1 MEQRKYSN
9 KDLYGKSG
17 HPVASDIKQ
26 GQLGD
31 CYLLA
36 SMGSLAFQQPALI
49 ESAIRYDAERESFRV
64 SLYEAQRNLLGFK
77 KAPRKVDVEVTQADL
92 AADFKR
98 TRNFPASPS
107 ELPPAVWPA
116 VIETAYAKHAVRPG
130 EALKDGFDRIDN
142 GGWPKDAL
150 FALSGAPADQLSGS
164 RLKHQRVSE
173 VYEDLKHD
181 LDEHRPIVLSTN
193 PVNLKEEDGLLS
205 SDQGAGHAYM
215 VEGIRKVDDQ
225 VKITLRN
232 PWGHNMAPEHGVHS
246 KDATVEVDLKT
257 ITENGH
263 IQVFDRGARSPV
275 GRDAS
280 KNEAEPREPL
290 RDDAHTGDRELDALL
305 NSLGNPDAT
314 AVALHD
320 LAASPGRQQFRAT
333 GQEQYAE
340 QQLEQENIRQMAA
353 QEMCPPVRQGPVLC
367 R

>member
-1 MEQRKYSN
+1 MLRSRKLISR
-9 KDLYGKSG
+9 LISSG
-17 HPVASDIKQ
+17 R
-26 GQLGD
+26 G
-31 CYLLA
+31 
-36 SMGSLAFQQPALI
+36 
-49 ESAIRYDAERESFRV
+49 
-64 SLYEAQRNLLGFK
+64 
-77 KAPRKVDVEVTQADL
+77 T
-92 AADFKR
+92 
-98 TRNFPASPS
+98 PASPS
-107 ELPPAVWPA
+107 ESPPAVWPS
-116 VIETAYAKHAVRPG
+116 VVETAYAKHAVRPG
-130 EALKDGFDRIDN
+130 ETLKDGFDRIDN

-164 RLKHQRVSE
+164 RLKHQKVSE

-205 SDQGAGHAYM
+205 SDKGAGHAYM

-280 KNEAEPREPL
+280 KNEAEPHEPL

-320 LAASPGRQQFRAT
+320 LAESPGGQQFRAT

-340 QQLEQENIRQMAA
+340 QQLEQENMRQMAA
-353 QEMCPPVRQGPVLC
+353 QEMCPPVRQGPVMC

>member
-1 MEQRKYSN
+1 MERTKYSN

-36 SMGSLAFQQPALI
+36 SMGSLAFQQPAVL

-77 KAPRKVDVEVTQADL
+77 KEPKKVDVEVTQADL
-92 AADFKR
+92 AADFTR
-98 TRNFPASPS
+98 TRNFPASSPDS
-107 ELPPAVWPA
+107 RPAIWPA
-116 VIETAYAKHAVRPG
+116 VVETAYAKHAVRPG
-130 EALKDGFDRIDN
+130 EVLKDGFDRIDN

-150 FALSGAPADQLSGS
+150 FALSGAPSDQLSGS
-164 RLKHQRVSE
+164 RLKHQKVSE

-205 SDQGAGHAYM
+205 SDNGAGHAYM

-275 GRDAS
+275 GKEAS
-280 KNEAEPREPL
+280 
-290 RDDAHTGDRELDALL
+290 RDDARTGDQELDALL
-305 NSLGNPDAT
+305 NSLGDPDAT
-314 AVALHD
+314 AVALHE
-320 LAASPGRQQFRAT
+320 LAASSDGQQFRAT

-340 QQLEQENIRQMAA
+340 QQLEQETMRQMAA
-353 QEMCPPVRQGPVLC
+353 QEMCSPVRQGPVTC

>member
-64 SLYEAQRNLLGFK
+64 SLYEAQRSLLGFK
-77 KAPRKVDVEVTQADL
+77 KEPKKVDIEVTQADL
-92 AADFKR
+92 AADFTR
-98 TRNFPASPS
+98 TQNLPASS
-107 ELPPAVWPA
+107 ADSRPAIWPA
-116 VIETAYAKHAVRPG
+116 VVETAYAKHAVRPG
-130 EALKDGFDRIDN
+130 EVLKDGFDRIDN

-164 RLKHQRVSE
+164 RLKHQKLSE

-205 SDQGAGHAYM
+205 SDNDAGHAYM
-215 VEGIRKVDDQ
+215 VEGIRRVDDQ

-232 PWGHNMAPEHGVHS
+232 PWGHNMHPTHGIHS
-246 KDATVEVDLKT
+246 NDATVEVDLKT

-263 IQVFDRGARSPV
+263 IQVFDRGARLPL
-275 GRDAS
+275 S
-280 KNEAEPREPL
+280 KEKSESGDRLDEPAREEGI
-290 RDDAHTGDRELDALL
+290 TGDQELDALL
-305 NSLGNPDAT
+305 NSLGDSDAT
-314 AVALHD
+314 AVALRD
-320 LAASPGRQQFRAT
+320 LAASPEGQQFRAT

-340 QQLEQENIRQMAA
+340 QQLAQENMLQMAA
-353 QEMCPPVRQGPVLC
+353 QEVCPPVQYGPVMC

>member
-17 HPVASDIKQ
+17 RPVASDIIQ

-77 KAPRKVDVEVTQADL
+77 KEPKRVDVEVTQADL
-92 AADFKR
+92 SADFAR
-98 TRNFPASPS
+98 TGNIPVPLSS
-107 ELPPAVWPA
+107 SPPALWPA
-116 VIETAYAKHAVRPG
+116 VIETAYAKHAARSG
-130 EALKDGFDRIDN
+130 ETLEDGFDRIDN

-150 FALSGAPADQLSGS
+150 FALSGAPADQLTGS
-164 RLKHQRVSE
+164 RLEHQRLSD

-205 SDQGAGHAYM
+205 SDNDAGHAYM

-225 VKITLRN
+225 VKITVRN
-232 PWGHNMAPEHGVHS
+232 PWGHNMHPTHGIHS
-246 KDATVEVDLKT
+246 NDATVEVDLKT
-257 ITENGH
+257 ITENEH

-275 GRDAS
+275 GMEAS
-280 KNEAEPREPL
+280 ENEAKQRGPSREEA
-290 RDDAHTGDRELDALL
+290 RTGDQELDALL
-305 NSLGNPDAT
+305 NSLGDPDAT

-320 LAASPGRQQFRAT
+320 LAASQDGQQFRAT

-340 QQLEQENIRQMAA
+340 QQLEQENMRQMAA
-353 QEMCPPVRQGPVLC
+353 QEMCPPVRQGPVMC

>member
-77 KAPRKVDVEVTQADL
+77 KEPKKVDVEVTQADL
-92 AADFKR
+92 DIDFTR
-98 TRNFPASPS
+98 TRNFPAPSPDS
-107 ELPPAVWPA
+107 RPAVWPA

-130 EALKDGFDRIDN
+130 EILKDGFDRIDN

-150 FALSGAPADQLSGS
+150 FALSGAPADQLSGT
-164 RLKHQRVSE
+164 RLKNQKLSD

-181 LDEHRPIVLSTN
+181 LDERRPVVLSTN
-193 PVNLKEEDGLLS
+193 PVNLTREDGLLS
-205 SDQGAGHAYM
+205 SDKGAGHAYM

-275 GRDAS
+275 GVEAIE
-280 KNEAEPREPL
+280 NEAKQSEPSREEA
-290 RDDAHTGDRELDALL
+290 RTGDQELDALL
-305 NSLGNPDAT
+305 NSLGDAGAT
-314 AVALHD
+314 AVALRD
-320 LAASPGRQQFRAT
+320 LAASPDGQQFRAT

-340 QQLEQENIRQMAA
+340 QQLEQENMRQVAA
-353 QEMCPPVRQGPVLC
+353 QEMCPPVRQGPVMC

>member
-77 KAPRKVDVEVTQADL
+77 KEPKKVDVEVTQADL
-92 AADFKR
+92 AADFAR
-98 TRNFPASPS
+98 TGNIPAPLSS
-107 ELPPAVWPA
+107 SPPAVWPA
-116 VIETAYAKHAVRPG
+116 VIETAYAKHAARSG
-130 EALKDGFDRIDN
+130 ETLEDGFDRIDN

-150 FALSGAPADQLSGS
+150 FSLSGAPADQLTGS
-164 RLKHQRVSE
+164 RLKHQKLSD

-193 PVNLKEEDGLLS
+193 PVNLTKEDGLLS
-205 SDQGAGHAYM
+205 SDNDAGHAYM

-232 PWGHNMAPEHGVHS
+232 PWGHNMHPTHGIHS
-246 KDATVEVDLKT
+246 NDATVEVDLKT

-263 IQVFDRGARSPV
+263 IQVFDRGARIPLGKEQSESDDRRIEPE
-275 GRDAS
+275 RE
-280 KNEAEPREPL
+280 EAR
-290 RDDAHTGDRELDALL
+290 TGDRELDALL
-305 NSLGNPDAT
+305 NSLGDPDAM
-314 AVALHD
+314 AVALRD
-320 LAASPGRQQFRAT
+320 LAASPDGQQFRAT

-340 QQLEQENIRQMAA
+340 QQLEQGNMRQMAA
-353 QEMCPPVRQGPVLC
+353 QEACRPVQHGPVMC

>member
-9 KDLYGKSG
+9 KDLYGASG

-64 SLYEAQRNLLGFK
+64 SLYEAQRNFLGFQK
-77 KAPRKVDVEVTQADL
+77 EPKKVDVEVTQADL
-92 AADFKR
+92 AADFAR
-98 TRNFPASPS
+98 TRNFPAPVSS
-107 ELPPAVWPA
+107 SPPAVWAA
-116 VIETAYAKHAVRPG
+116 VVETAYAKHAVRPG
-130 EALKDGFDRIDN
+130 EVLKDGFDRIDN

-150 FALSGAPADQLSGS
+150 FALSGAPTDQLSGS
-164 RLKHQRVSE
+164 RLKHQKVSE

-205 SDQGAGHAYM
+205 SDKGAGHAYM
-215 VEGIRKVDDQ
+215 VEGIRKIDDQ

-232 PWGHNMAPEHGVHS
+232 PWGHNMAPEHGIHS

-275 GRDAS
+275 GKEAS
-280 KNEAEPREPL
+280 
-290 RDDAHTGDRELDALL
+290 RDDARTGDQELDALL
-305 NSLGNPDAT
+305 NSLGDPDAT

-320 LAASPGRQQFRAT
+320 LAASPDGQQFRAT
-333 GQEQYAE
+333 GQEQYAD
-340 QQLEQENIRQMAA
+340 QQLQQENMRQMAA
-353 QEMCPPVRQGPVLC
+353 QEMFLPVRQGPVMC